1 MAVSPCDN
9 LAIYHRDEPK
19 YWLLVT
25 DAEKWEP
32 AKTDFTDPLD
42 QQSLA
47 RTQTQANGSKSIQLK
62 QRRLKGLSKEG
73 WGAVVG
79 GGILWAEVFPLI

>member
-9 LAIYHRDEPK
+9 LAIYHCDEPK

-47 RTQTQANGSKSIQLK
+47 RTQAKANCSKSIQLK
-62 QRRLKGLSKEG
+62 HRWLKGLSKEG
-73 WGAVVG
+73 VGSCWGG
-79 GGILWAEVFPLI
+79 YILCAEVFSVI